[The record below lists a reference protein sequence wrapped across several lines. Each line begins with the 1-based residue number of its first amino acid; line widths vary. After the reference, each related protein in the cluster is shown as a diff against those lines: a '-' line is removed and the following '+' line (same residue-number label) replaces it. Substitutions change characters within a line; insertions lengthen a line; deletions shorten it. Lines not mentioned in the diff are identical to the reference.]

1 MLLEKIKSHA
11 ILIVIVVL
19 IVVVLL
25 VKHPFQLTND
35 QLNVHEPETFTV
47 VAEESE
53 EKETNQIEKTVV
65 VDVKGAVKHPGVYE
79 IASQSRVN
87 DVILKAG
94 GLTEDAN
101 EQSVNLAEIVY
112 DEMVIY
118 VPTNDSDGE
127 SVEDFQGMDKIKIN
141 QATAEQLE
149 TLTGI
154 GPAKAQAIIN
164 YRDENGP
171 FQSVDDLLNVPG
183 IGQKTLD
190 NIVDD
195 IQIP

>member
-11 ILIVIVVL
+11 ILIVLLIL
-19 IVVVLL
+19 IVGVLL
-25 VKHPFQLTND
+25 VKHPF
-35 QLNVHEPETFTV
+35 TFTDERPTIYEKESITV
-47 VAEESE
+47 AAEESVE
-53 EKETNQIEKTVV
+53 ETHEADQIVV

-94 GLTEDAN
+94 GVTEDAH
-101 EQSVNLAEIVY
+101 EQSINLAEIVY

-118 VPTNDSDGE
+118 VPSKEGE
-127 SVEDFQGMDKIKIN
+127 EQNIESAQTSDKIKIN
-141 QATAEQLE
+141 QATSEQLE